1 MKVIEKTLGLR
12 GAVQS
17 LDYKKRGNENRGD
30 TEPSCDLAAAQ
41 LSRKRYP
48 LRLALTKRYWKLVHT
63 GNSKAVDKQPRKSA
77 SCDRRGMCGQS
88 SNESLVR
95 GSNIERR
102 YNTTPP
108 PMSLYKINEMMLRM
122 SHGRTTLCIW
132 VFTARLGILR
142 YSLFGD

>member
-48 LRLALTKRYWKLVHT
+48 LRLALPKRHWKLAHT
-63 GNSKAVDKQPRKSA
+63 RNSKAVDKQPRKSA
-77 SCDRRGMCGQS
+77 ACDRRGMCGQR
-88 SNESLVR
+88 SNGSLVHR
-95 GSNIERR
+95 SNIKRR
-102 YNTTPP
+102 YNTKPP
-108 PMSLYKINEMMLRM
+108 PMPLHKINEMMLRM

-132 VFTARLGILR
+132 VLTARLSILR
-142 YSLFGD
+142 HLLFGN